1 MFLWKHI
8 CALVLYK
15 RDDETLHFIVINNKS
30 QMSFGESIILFLY
43 DFYAFY
49 VSSKSQEPLFS
60 AGIFQLFKVTWLV
73 LVKVGLGI
81 VLIPNTYIL
90 YTTEFVYQ

>member
-1 MFLWKHI
+1 
-8 CALVLYK
+8 
-15 RDDETLHFIVINNKS
+15 
-30 QMSFGESIILFLY
+30 MSFGESIILFLY

-90 YTTEFVYQ
+90 QSLCTNNSGGMVDEP